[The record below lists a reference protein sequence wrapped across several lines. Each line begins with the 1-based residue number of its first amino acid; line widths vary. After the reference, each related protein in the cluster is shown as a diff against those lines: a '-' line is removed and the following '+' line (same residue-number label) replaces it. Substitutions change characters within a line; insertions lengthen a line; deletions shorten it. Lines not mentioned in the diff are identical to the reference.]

1 MDLCI
6 IGTGYVG
13 LVSGVCMADMGHN
26 VICVD
31 NNAEKIEKLKKNI
44 VPIYE
49 PGLEALMVKNVKKG
63 RLKFSTSIKEG
74 VEAST
79 VIFIGVS
86 TPPKP
91 NGQADLSFVEQV
103 AREVAT
109 HMTSYKVVVDKS
121 TVPVKTG
128 AKVAETIK
136 RYNKKKI
143 DFDIVSNPEFLREG
157 SAIDDTM
164 NPDRIV
170 IGLSNKRAEKIMRE
184 LYEPLNST
192 IVVTDIESAE
202 LIKHASNSFLALK
215 ISFINAVANIC
226 EKSGANVEEVALGM
240 GLDQRIGRSFL
251 NAGIGYGGSCFPKDV
266 SAFISIASQLGYDFK
281 LIKEVESI
289 NKNQVKLFIKKIEET
304 LWILKDK
311 VIGVLGLAFKP
322 NTDDMRNAPSIE
334 IIKALQK
341 EGAVIRAYDPQGR
354 ENSEEIFENITYCNN
369 PYEVAKNA
377 DALVLITEW
386 DEFKDLDMERIR
398 KTMVHPVFI
407 DGRNLYSPKEM
418 EEHGFIYKSVGR

>member
-31 NNAEKIEKLKKNI
+31 NNIEKIEKLKKNI

-49 PGLEALMVKNVKKG
+49 PGLEAIMVKNVKKG

-74 VEAST
+74 VETST

-109 HMTSYKVVVDKS
+109 HMTSYKVIVDKS

-128 AKVAETIK
+128 EKVAETIK

-226 EKSGANVEEVALGM
+226 EKSGANIEEVALGM
-240 GLDQRIGRSFL
+240 GLDNRIGRSFL

-266 SAFISIASQLGYDFK
+266 SAFISIAGQLGYDFK

-311 VIGVLGLAFKP
+311 IIGVLGLTFKP

-341 EGAVIRAYDPQGR
+341 EGAVIKAYDPQGR
-354 ENSEEIFENITYCNN
+354 ENSEKIFENITYCSN

-377 DALVLITEW
+377 DALILITEW

-398 KTMVHPVFI
+398 KTMIHPVFI

-418 EEHGFIYKSVGR
+418 EEHGFIYKSIGR